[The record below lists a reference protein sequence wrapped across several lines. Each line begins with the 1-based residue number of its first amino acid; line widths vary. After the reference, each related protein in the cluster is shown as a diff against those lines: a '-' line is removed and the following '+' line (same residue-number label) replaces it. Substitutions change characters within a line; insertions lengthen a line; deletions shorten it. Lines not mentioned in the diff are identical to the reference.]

1 MLKLP
6 STGRRVW
13 IVPLRLAASLVIL
26 TFLFHFIDVTIFWP
40 ALRRLSLPL
49 WFAILFG
56 YLGVHVLGCFKWAM
70 MMNLA
75 GIGLSPAQAG
85 QGYFGGLFATLF
97 LPSIVGGDLVRVGL
111 TIRLRGNPPGV
122 VLGNL
127 VDRIVDAAAL
137 VCVAGVGASLIP
149 DVVQSQSGRILRVTT
164 IAIAVVS
171 LVSLIGVAISARFA
185 PVRRWS
191 YRTRRELV
199 RLRQAFRS
207 MLRQPQRVLV
217 ALSIGITVQT
227 AFVLLTSVIA
237 SGCGLHVS
245 LRVWLVAWPL
255 AKLAAL
261 LPVTQGGIGVREAAL
276 AALATPFGAPPAM
289 TVAVGLVWET
299 IIFGGGLV
307 AGVISYSLGLRGGAP
322 VPARVAHEKS
332 H

>member
-75 GIGLSPAQAG
+75 GIGLSPAQA
-85 QGYFGGLFATLF
+85 
-97 LPSIVGGDLVRVGL
+97 
-111 TIRLRGNPPGV
+111 LRGNPPGV